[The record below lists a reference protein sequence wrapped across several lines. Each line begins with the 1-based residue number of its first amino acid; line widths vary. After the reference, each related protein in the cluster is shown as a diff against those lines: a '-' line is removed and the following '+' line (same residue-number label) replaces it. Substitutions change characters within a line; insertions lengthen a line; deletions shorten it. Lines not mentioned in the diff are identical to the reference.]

1 MRPESIA
8 WERAAEVR
16 DAADGWRRAGAIG
29 APTHEAIR
37 NAYLDRCVT
46 PSAVWRV
53 LTAVMVTA
61 VVVCTFGAFA
71 LAIRPREVGLSL
83 LLWLFG
89 AACVVAT
96 ERLEV
101 SPRFARRGAAGA
113 AAFWGI
119 LLFLGGLGLL
129 LHEIPAIPGEDA
141 LRLFLL
147 TSALTWAAACW
158 RWGSPLFAGLS
169 VGSFFVL
176 LAQVQFGR
184 VLWIV
189 VGVVLAGVAARRLDD
204 GALAPSHRR
213 AAMVVL
219 LAAVAAIY
227 VALNIYSL
235 DHDLLERLRPLAPQ
249 RVVPSAVLF
258 AGAAVATA
266 VLPLGVLAWGW
277 RSRRTVLLDAGIV
290 LVALSLVTLRYYV
303 HIAPLWAVLLVS
315 GATLVALAL
324 AVERALRRVPGGEQ
338 AGFSTDALFSDDR
351 GQQVL
356 QVVAVAG
363 TLTPAAA
370 AAASAEKSF
379 VPGGGASGGAGA
391 SGKF

>member
-1 MRPESIA
+1 MRRESIA
-8 WERAAEVR
+8 WERAAAVR

-29 APTHEAIR
+29 APTIEAIK
-37 NAYLDRCVT
+37 NAYPDPCVT
-46 PSAVWRV
+46 PSAVWCV

-61 VVVCTFGAFA
+61 IVLCSFGAFA

-101 SPRFARRGAAGA
+101 SPRLARRGAAGA
-113 AAFWGI
+113 TAFWGI

-129 LHEIPAIPGEDA
+129 LNTIPAIPGEDA
-141 LRLFLL
+141 LRLLLL

-169 VGSFFVL
+169 AASLFVL
-176 LAQVQFGR
+176 LAQVRFGR

-235 DHDLLERLRPLAPQ
+235 DHDLLDTLRPLAPQ

-277 RSRRTVLLDAGIV
+277 RSRRTVLLDVGIV

-315 GATLVALAL
+315 GAILVALAL
-324 AVERALRRVPGGEQ
+324 AVERGLRRVPGGEQ
-338 AGFSTDALFSDDR
+338 AGFTTDALFSDDR
-351 GQQVL
+351 GQHVL
-356 QVVAVAG
+356 QVVTVAG

-370 AAASAEKSF
+370 ATASAEKSF

>member
-1 MRPESIA
+1 MRRESIA
-8 WERAAEVR
+8 WERAAAVR

-29 APTHEAIR
+29 APTLEAIK
-37 NAYLDRCVT
+37 NAYPDPCVT
-46 PSAVWRV
+46 PSAVWCV

-61 VVVCTFGAFA
+61 IVLCSFGAFA

-101 SPRFARRGAAGA
+101 SPRLARRGAAGA
-113 AAFWGI
+113 TAFWGI

-129 LHEIPAIPGEDA
+129 LNTIPAIPGEDA
-141 LRLFLL
+141 LRLLLL

-169 VGSFFVL
+169 AASFFVL
-176 LAQVQFGR
+176 LAQVRFGR

-235 DHDLLERLRPLAPQ
+235 DHDLLDTLRPLAPQ

-324 AVERALRRVPGGEQ
+324 AVERGLRRVPGGEQ
-338 AGFSTDALFSDDR
+338 AGFTTDALFSDDR
-351 GQQVL
+351 GQHVL
-356 QVVAVAG
+356 QVVTVAG

-370 AAASAEKSF
+370 ATASAEKSF

>member
-16 DAADGWRRAGAIG
+16 DAADGWRRAGAVG

-37 NAYLDRCVT
+37 NAYPDPCVT

-61 VVVCTFGAFA
+61 IALCSFGAFA
-71 LAIRPREVGLSL
+71 LAIRPSEVGLSL

-96 ERLEV
+96 EWLEA
-101 SPRFARRGAAGA
+101 SPRRARRGAAGA

-119 LLFLGGLGLL
+119 VLFLGGLGLL
-129 LHEIPAIPGEDA
+129 LHEIRAIPGEHA

-169 VGSFFVL
+169 VASFFVL
-176 LAQVQFGR
+176 LAQLPFGR
-184 VLWIV
+184 VLWVV
-189 VGVVLAGVAARRLDD
+189 VGAVLTGVAARRLDD

-219 LAAVAAIY
+219 LAAVAAMY

-235 DHDLLERLRPLAPQ
+235 DQDLLQTLRPLGPQ
-249 RVVPSAVLF
+249 RVVPSAVVF

-277 RSRRTVLLDAGIV
+277 RSRRAVLLDAGIV

-303 HIAPLWAVLLVS
+303 HVAPLWAVLLVS
-315 GATLVALAL
+315 GAMLVALAL
-324 AVERALRRVPGGEQ
+324 VIERALRRAPGGEQ
-338 AGFSTDALFSDDR
+338 AGFTTEALFSDDR

-356 QVVAVAG
+356 QVIAVAG
-363 TLTPAAA
+363 TLTPAATA
-370 AAASAEKSF
+370 TASAEKGF

-391 SGKF
+391 SDRF